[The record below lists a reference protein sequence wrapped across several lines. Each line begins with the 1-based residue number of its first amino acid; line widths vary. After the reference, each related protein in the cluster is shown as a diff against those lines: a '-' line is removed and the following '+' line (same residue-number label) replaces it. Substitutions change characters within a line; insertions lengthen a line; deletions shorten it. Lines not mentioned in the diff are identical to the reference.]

1 MSILDIDTLL
11 SEALKLKESSEDNMN
26 EKDSMDMEDNMD
38 MEDSVD
44 MDSTNMDDSTDMD
57 DTDDMED
64 SDDMEDTTEMVDSE
78 DDEVM
83 DLTHL
88 SAESVM
94 EILKKLPDDKQIKI
108 VKTPTYNVTKEGYD
122 MNQDEDFEFDDMDED
137 WDIES
142 EVEGYDE
149 DFDMNE
155 YGYTQEMED
164 MEEGEEGE
172 FSPLGYDPTQTLT
185 NPYNTPFNEAKLDK
199 FIKEAVQRYT
209 NKNKKPN
216 NTKLV
221 AEEQSRIKIATLRNK
236 MQQMQ
241 EAMRKMNEEN
251 KILKEHAQVLKK
263 NLQEAKNAVDYTVL
277 QAKKIVYVKTLA
289 EKFNLDKKQVATVVE
304 KFEQVKSLTECKNLF
319 ESAGKI
325 LKEFQE
331 KVQKNKLQESAK
343 DNKNATGVTPAKP
356 NAEAKQKP
364 AQSMPTKEQ
373 VAEAAKSQM
382 DVVKDI
388 VGKTENVEA
397 QKKATQSGTA
407 PIKIKLTES
416 TASAKLSKMLGQ
428 SQNKVD
434 SKK

>member
-1 MSILDIDTLL
+1 MCYIR
-11 SEALKLKESSEDNMN
+11 
-26 EKDSMDMEDNMD
+26 
-38 MEDSVD
+38 
-44 MDSTNMDDSTDMD
+44 
-57 DTDDMED
+57 
-64 SDDMEDTTEMVDSE
+64 E

-304 KFEQVKSLTECKNLF
+304 KFEQVKSLTECQNFFGLQHSIINRILSLLQILF
-319 ESAGKI
+319 QHLGVFFENFI
-325 LKEFQE
+325 LLVHFAHRF
-331 KVQKNKLQESAK
+331 LHLLHF
-343 DNKNATGVTPAKP
+343 
-356 NAEAKQKP
+356 
-364 AQSMPTKEQ
+364 
-373 VAEAAKSQM
+373 
-382 DVVKDI
+382 I
-388 VGKTENVEA
+388 TERGNFD
-397 QKKATQSGTA
+397 TA
-407 PIKIKLTES
+407 LFFCYQFSIIGLFIFVCIALYRFFDKF
-416 TASAKLSKMLGQ
+416 
-428 SQNKVD
+428 V
-434 SKK
+434 